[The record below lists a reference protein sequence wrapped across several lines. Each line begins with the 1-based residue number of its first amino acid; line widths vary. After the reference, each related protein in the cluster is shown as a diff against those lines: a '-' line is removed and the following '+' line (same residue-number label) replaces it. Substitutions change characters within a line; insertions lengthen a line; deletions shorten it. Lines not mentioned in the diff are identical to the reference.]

1 MRGGKIQSACHNSLH
16 RVAIQQE
23 VIIITTE
30 AEFLSF
36 QNNSDFKLSQ
46 IATISQYAS
55 LTFCE
60 NLSTDLFYYF
70 FFFFHLRV
78 DALTGRNFGE

>member
-16 RVAIQQE
+16 RVAIQQV

-70 FFFFHLRV
+70 FFFSLKGWCP
-78 DALTGRNFGE
+78 DW